1 MLKFPDTYSRVMAW
15 LKIILPLIALC
26 LLSTLFLFSRVRIPA
41 TSIPFIDLELQ
52 ARISEQQITAPY
64 FVGTTEN
71 GFSMTFRAESAHPEA
86 GNLSQLISENMM
98 AEVRAKDETLI
109 FMFAQRGIFDA
120 KANMAQLNGGV
131 SVTSSTGYNLETDE
145 LQLSLDRVHIESAA
159 DVRGSGPI
167 GSFSAGKIILTSD
180 KEDKTLHFLFTN
192 GVSLT
197 YDPNQ

>member
-1 MLKFPDTYSRVMAW
+1 MLKFPDTYSWVMAW

-41 TSIPFIDLELQ
+41 TSIPFIDLKLQ

-86 GNLSQLISENMM
+86 GNLSRLISENMM

-109 FMFAQRGIFDA
+109 IMFAQRGIFDA

-145 LQLSLDRVHIESAA
+145 LQLLLDRVHIESAA
-159 DVRGSGPI
+159 DVRGGGPI
-167 GSFSAGKIILTSD
+167 GSFSAGKIILTSN

-192 GVSLT
+192 GVTLT
-197 YDPNQ
+197 YDPDQ

>member
-41 TSIPFIDLELQ
+41 TSIPFIDLKLQ

-71 GFSMTFRAESAHPEA
+71 GFSMTVRAESARPEA
-86 GNLSQLISENMM
+86 GNLSRLISDNMM

-109 FMFAQRGIFDA
+109 IMFAQRGIFDA